1 MNIIPMRMKIKLM
14 DSIAL
19 YNRETT
25 SLDDPSSCTLKLASD
40 LTELKSGKA
49 AGLSGSSYGKPIV
62 TIFNTIIQF
71 QFNEIQFQFKFNSSS
86 IQ

>member
-25 SLDDPSSCTLKLASD
+25 SLDDLSSCTLQLASD

-62 TIFNTIIQF
+62 TIFNT
-71 QFNEIQFQFKFNSSS
+71 NS